1 MTDESKRLLAL
12 LQAKR
17 DNPNRLDMI
26 SKLRTNLTDNKTF
39 LAITA
44 PTNAQNAAQ
53 IKQIT
58 RQVNRLIRLAI
69 NDLTTT
75 E

>member
-1 MTDESKRLLAL
+1 MTERSKQLLEAL
-12 LQAKR
+12 QTKR
-17 DNPNRLDMI
+17 DNPVRLDLVD
-26 SKLRTNLTDNKTF
+26 KLKTNLIDNKTF
-39 LAITA
+39 LAISA

-69 NDLTTT
+69 NDLLTS

>member
-1 MTDESKRLLAL
+1 MTEQSKQLLAL
-12 LQAKR
+12 LQTKR
-17 DNPNRLDMI
+17 DNPVRLDLVD
-26 SKLRTNLTDNKTF
+26 KLKTNLTDNKTF

-69 NDLTTT
+69 NDLSTS

>member
-26 SKLRTNLTDNKTF
+26 TKLRTNIADNKTY
-39 LAITA
+39 LETPSPTA
-44 PTNAQNAAQ
+44 DQRNTQVRML
-53 IKQIT
+53 T

-69 NDLTTT
+69 NDLTAT